1 MNDKLVYL
9 SLADNELVI
18 FENVQVF
25 NLWLHVDLRN
35 ETDSSEV
42 FVNYVFDALL
52 QAERFIVF

>member
-1 MNDKLVYL
+1 MNNKLVNL